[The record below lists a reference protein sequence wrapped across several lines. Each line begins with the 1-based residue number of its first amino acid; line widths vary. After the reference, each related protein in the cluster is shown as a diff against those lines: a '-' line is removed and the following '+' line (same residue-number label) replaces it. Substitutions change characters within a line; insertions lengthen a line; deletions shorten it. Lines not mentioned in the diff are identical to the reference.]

1 MENFNNTI
9 NKFEEGFDALAKNST
24 EFNLTDTEREP
35 TQYVQFDH
43 ANSLASQKPLKP
55 PRPLPRKSLSVPS
68 PEYVNIGCGDEKLLK
83 YSHLDRSTRKKKPKK
98 SRARPC
104 ELLPRINENLCENF
118 SQLGLSNRE
127 PETIQPGAI
136 EPTGYFLS
144 DTNIAAETLLNRNSS
159 EDYAEFVLQNNLYID
174 FLRRIGESPTEY
186 FSLDADNTLTPQK
199 PLTHNKPNSSVD
211 YNEFFLSNPDY
222 VSFSQRIK
230 EPATQHFSLGA
241 DNTLTSQKLLNE
253 TLPRAKK
260 KMCVNFADPEKSTLD
275 SFSNK
280 KLKKFKKNQ
289 PESLF
294 PLEEKKEP
302 LFAYRNPDGTIEWG
316 DQPNDTSQSDSIK
329 SKQPHGLNLS
339 KYLPKNLLFWPHS
352 PEKKEQDLE
361 EEKPQT
367 TQLRK

>member
-1 MENFNNTI
+1 
-9 NKFEEGFDALAKNST
+9 
-24 EFNLTDTEREP
+24 
-35 TQYVQFDH
+35 
-43 ANSLASQKPLKP
+43 
-55 PRPLPRKSLSVPS
+55 
-68 PEYVNIGCGDEKLLK
+68 
-83 YSHLDRSTRKKKPKK
+83 
-98 SRARPC
+98 
-104 ELLPRINENLCENF
+104 
-118 SQLGLSNRE
+118 
-127 PETIQPGAI
+127 
-136 EPTGYFLS
+136 
-144 DTNIAAETLLNRNSS
+144 
-159 EDYAEFVLQNNLYID
+159 
-174 FLRRIGESPTEY
+174 
-186 FSLDADNTLTPQK
+186 
-199 PLTHNKPNSSVD
+199 
-211 YNEFFLSNPDY
+211 
-222 VSFSQRIK
+222 
-230 EPATQHFSLGA
+230 LGA